1 GHPLR
6 SLQLNNHKPLQLRTR
21 IMSTQGPR
29 ADAPA
34 KQGSHPGKLK
44 ANSLGLWDVVFM
56 AVATSAPI
64 TVMSGN
70 VPFAVGYGVGT
81 GTPATYIWATVILT
95 VFAVAYVS
103 MARYVTSTAAFYGF
117 ISRGLGRVLGLGT
130 GFMVTFSYIVF
141 EASIIGIFAYFG
153 HLAFLDQLGLD
164 VHWVVFAV
172 VGLLLIGFL
181 TYFEI
186 SLAAKILTL
195 LLATEIGILAIMA
208 FGVLFNGGGPDGLM
222 PETLNPINVFLPN
235 GLQVAAPGLAMF
247 IAFWSWTG
255 FESTVM
261 YGEESKNPKKIVPI
275 ATLIAV
281 TGVGIFYTF
290 VSWMSVAGNGAEQ
303 AIALAQ
309 SASPLD
315 MFFHPTDVFVG
326 HGWVLVMEWLMM
338 TGSFACAMAF
348 HNAASRYMYSLGR
361 EGILPGVLGR
371 THPKHGS
378 PHIASF
384 LQTGIAILWILG
396 FWFFNKDP
404 YLDVFV
410 LLAVLGTFTLLIVQ
424 TITMAA
430 VFNYFRHHHPEENV
444 WRTKV
449 APVVGGVGML
459 GVVILMCM
467 NLDTAAGPAASSLL
481 FKLIPYIAG
490 GLFIAGAGL
499 ALYLRKTNPL
509 KYETIGYVVL
519 AEDGHGPVLDEEDPE
534 PMRPIDLERIR
545 ELERK
550 NPLGELELSDEDE
563 LALER
568 ERP

>member
-1 GHPLR
+1 
-6 SLQLNNHKPLQLRTR
+6 
-21 IMSTQGPR
+21 MSTQSPR
-29 ADAPA
+29 ADAPS
-34 KQGSHPGKLK
+34 KHGSKPGKLK
-44 ANSLGLWDVVFM
+44 ANTLGLWDVVFM

-81 GTPATYIWATVILT
+81 GTPATYIWATVILSI
-95 VFAVAYVS
+95 FAVAYVT

-117 ISRGLGRVLGLGT
+117 ISRGLGRVVGLGT
-130 GFMVTFSYIVF
+130 GYMVTFGYIIF
-141 EASIIGIFAYFG
+141 EASIIGIFSYFG
-153 HLAFLDQLGLD
+153 HLAFLSQFGVDIP
-164 VHWVVFAV
+164 WVVFAL
-172 VGLLLIGFL
+172 VGLVLIGIL

-186 SLAAKILTL
+186 SFAAKILAV
-195 LLATEIGILAIMA
+195 LLATEIGILAVMA
-208 FGVLFNGGGPDGLM
+208 FAVLFNGGGPDGLM
-222 PETLNPINVFLPN
+222 PETLNPVNAFKPN
-235 GLQVAAPGLAMF
+235 GLQVAATGLAMF

-261 YGEESKNPKKIVPI
+261 YGEESKNPKKIIPI
-275 ATLIAV
+275 ATMIAV

-290 VSWMSVAGNGAEQ
+290 VSWMSVAGNGAAG

-309 SASPLD
+309 SAEPLD
-315 MFFHPTDVFVG
+315 MFFHPTEVFVG
-326 HGWVLVMEWLMM
+326 PGWVSIMLWLMM
-338 TGSFACAMAF
+338 SGSFACAMAF
-348 HNAASRYMYSLGR
+348 HNAASRYLYALGR
-361 EGILPGVLGR
+361 EGVLPSVLGK
-371 THPKHGS
+371 THKKHGS
-378 PHIASF
+378 PHIASY
-384 LQTGIAILWILG
+384 LQTGLATLWILG
-396 FWFFNKDP
+396 FWYFKKDP

-410 LLAVLGTFTLLIVQ
+410 LLAVLGTFSLLIVQ

-430 VFNYFRHHHPEENV
+430 VFNYFRKHHPEEKA

-449 APVVGGVGML
+449 APIVGGLGML
-459 GVVILMCM
+459 GVVILMVL
-467 NLDTAAGPAASSLL
+467 NLDSAAGPAASSLL
-481 FKLIPYIAG
+481 FKLIPYIAA
-490 GLFIAGAGL
+490 GLFIAGAGQ

-509 KYETIGYVVL
+509 KYETIGHVVL

-563 LALER
+563 LELER

>member
-1 GHPLR
+1 
-6 SLQLNNHKPLQLRTR
+6 
-21 IMSTQGPR
+21 MSAQSPGGN
-29 ADAPA
+29 APS
-34 KQGSHPGKLK
+34 KHGSQPGKLK
-44 ANSLGLWDVVFM
+44 ANTLGLWDVVFM

-70 VPFAVGYGVGT
+70 VPFSVGYGVGT

-141 EASIIGIFAYFG
+141 EASIIGIFSYFG
-153 HLAFLDQLGLD
+153 HLAFKDQLGVD
-164 VHWVVFAV
+164 IHWVVFAV

-208 FGVLFNGGGPDGLM
+208 FGVLFHGGGPDGLM
-222 PETLNPINVFLPN
+222 PQTLNPVNIFLPN

-290 VSWMSVAGNGAEQ
+290 VSWMSVAGNGANE

-309 SASPLD
+309 SANPLD

-348 HNAASRYMYSLGR
+348 HNAAARYMYSLGR
-361 EGILPGVLGR
+361 EGVLPSVLGK

-378 PHIASF
+378 PHVASF

-424 TITMAA
+424 TVTMGA
-430 VFNYFRHHHPEENV
+430 VFNYFRKHHPEENV
-444 WRTKV
+444 WRTKI
-449 APVVGGVGML
+449 APIIGGIGML
-459 GVVILMCM
+459 GVVVLMCL

-481 FKLIPYIAG
+481 FKLIPYIAA
-490 GLFIAGAGL
+490 GLFIAGAAL
-499 ALYLRKTNPL
+499 ALYLRKTDPL
-509 KYETIGYVVL
+509 RYETIGYVVL
-519 AEDGHGPVLDEEDPE
+519 ADDAHGPVLDEEDPE
-534 PMRPIDLERIR
+534 PLRPIDLETIR
-545 ELERK
+545 ELERQQASGQ
-550 NPLGELELSDEDE
+550 LGRELDELELEKNLE
-563 LALER
+563 LDKD
-568 ERP
+568 